1 MKKVYRSPIQRRYAA
16 MTEYIIIL
24 ALVAIG
30 SIAVFNIFGDQIR
43 SVIGASAKQMA
54 GDSSADPT
62 DQTSGVD
69 GEVSK
74 SIGDF

>member
-1 MKKVYRSPIQRRYAA
+1 MQREIKKQKKESGAA

-43 SVIGASAKQMA
+43 SVIGASAEQMA
-54 GDSSADPT
+54 GKEVNPEDMT
-62 DQTSGVD
+62 DDVD
-69 GEVSK
+69 DAIEKSLGE
-74 SIGDF
+74 F